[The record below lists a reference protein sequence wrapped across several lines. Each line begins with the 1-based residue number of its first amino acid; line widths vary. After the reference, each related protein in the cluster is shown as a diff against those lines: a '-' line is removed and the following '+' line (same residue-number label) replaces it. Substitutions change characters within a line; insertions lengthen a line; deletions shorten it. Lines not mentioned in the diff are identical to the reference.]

1 MLLKIGWSLEKMQPD
16 AAGCSQMQPANR
28 VGTLPTSG
36 SLELLFGK
44 STVTQSVSILRSNL
58 CTNYGTIVT
67 TLSSKLTSLEPYSL
81 SSQVISRR
89 ASVRFTKYSRVFCS
103 MTKLVERRKPLV
115 FLAKQ
120 LFDYFNTCF
129 RVVVVF

>member
-67 TLSSKLTSLEPYSL
+67 TLSSKLTFLEPL

-89 ASVRFTKYSRVFCS
+89 ASVRFTKYCMIFCS

-115 FLAKQ
+115 FLVKQ